1 MDGSKAAPDAH
12 LPAIVNPE
20 SGPPTSVPGSSES
33 DIQLSIIVVTHN
45 SRDVISGLIESVSN
59 HSPSLPWELIVFDNA
74 SVDGVEAQIPQSWRH
89 TAVIHSPQ
97 NLGFA
102 AGVNAAAAQSRGRW
116 LLLANPDIN
125 WSADELDRLIQFL
138 ESHPRA
144 AAVSPRL
151 VFPDGQPQLSIRRFP
166 THANI
171 WFSRGAP
178 WGAISRFY
186 TRPDPSQPSVVEAV
200 SAACLMLCRDAFH
213 EVGGM
218 DASYFLYVE
227 DTDLC
232 KRLSEHGYEIWMD
245 PSITVAHRWGA
256 SGKRDPRL
264 KAHHRES
271 MRTYFHKHHADKPL
285 RNMTLFAAL
294 KVADW
299 IDLLFARRLRQEGS
313 RHD

>member
-1 MDGSKAAPDAH
+1 M
-12 LPAIVNPE
+12 NPE
-20 SGPPTSVPGSSES
+20 SGLPTAVPGSSGS

-45 SRDVISGLIESVSN
+45 SRDVIGGLIDSVSN

-74 SVDGVEAQIPQSWRH
+74 SVDRVESLIPPSWRQ

-97 NLGFA
+97 NQGFA
-102 AGVNAAAAQSRGRW
+102 AGVNAAASQAKGRW
-116 LLLANPDIN
+116 LLLANPDIS
-125 WSADELDRLIQFL
+125 WTADEPDRLIQFL
-138 ESHPRA
+138 ESHPCA

-151 VFPDGQPQLSIRRFP
+151 VFPDGRSQLSIRRFP

-186 TRPDPSQPSVVEAV
+186 TRPDPSQPAVVEAV
-200 SAACLMLCRDAFH
+200 SAACLMLRRDAFR

-264 KAHHRES
+264 KAYHRDS
-271 MRTYFHKHHADKPL
+271 MRTYFCKHHADKPL
-285 RNMTLFAAL
+285 RNLILFAAL
-294 KVADW
+294 EVADW
-299 IDLLFARRLRQEGS
+299 IDLLFAGRLRKEGS